1 MEEELLLTGVAALP
15 LPIFGPA
22 VADVGT
28 EPVEGGVPPADVEAA
43 AIAANTRR

>member
-1 MEEELLLTGVAALP
+1 MEEELLLIGGVALP